1 MRKVWKDSFFSWIT
15 RHLCRWSG
23 GVGLDLLGL
32 LWFGISSKTLECR
45 PPNRCWT
52 QGRQVYE
59 NSQTI
64 DESDLEFLPKPTP
77 PGAASCQF
85 MTPLNDATLLKS
97 FLCPSATAVQHFS
110 EAVSNPQRIRVHY
123 SSAFLC
129 AWVLAK
135 YRVCQTV
142 TWFMQKTEDSEEMN
156 KLHQA
161 TSSYAIQRG

>member
-1 MRKVWKDSFFSWIT
+1 VVFGSSWSALSGILHVSDSDS
-15 RHLCRWSG
+15 
-23 GVGLDLLGL
+23 D
-32 LWFGISSKTLECR
+32 
-45 PPNRCWT
+45 WT

-77 PGAASCQF
+77 PGAASCHV

-110 EAVSNPQRIRVHY
+110 EAVSNPQRIRMHY

-129 AWVLAK
+129 AWVLASTGYVK
-135 YRVCQTV
+135 PLLDSCKK
-142 TWFMQKTEDSEEMN
+142 QKTRRRWTSYI

-161 TSSYAIQRG
+161 TSSCIIQACSRLVPF